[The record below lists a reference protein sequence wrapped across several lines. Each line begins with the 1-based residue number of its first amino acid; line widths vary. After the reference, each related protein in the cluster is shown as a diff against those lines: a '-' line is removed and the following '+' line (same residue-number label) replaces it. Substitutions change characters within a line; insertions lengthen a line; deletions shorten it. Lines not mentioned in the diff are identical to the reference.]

1 MLRVVVVGYDKMQ
14 TALISGL
21 LSSSHEIVGVMRYEK
36 NKISPFK
43 LFFKD
48 IFAPSKTLSYMRSYG
63 LYDIKAK
70 SVNSKEF
77 INEIKKL
84 KADVVLVGSWG
95 EKIKKELLSVPKFG
109 FINCHP
115 SLLPQNRGANPYF
128 WAIYQGKEKS
138 GVTFHIMDENFD
150 TGKILFQEEIE
161 ITSLMNAEDL
171 KLKACALAKKSIAP
185 LLNNLEEGLL
195 IPVLQD
201 ESRASR
207 EFMNDDL
214 IVVDFSRTAREIKN
228 HIRALQPYQTP
239 YCRLD
244 KWYYKIKECRIYDGV
259 KLYDKSRIIK
269 CKDSELEVVLE

>member
-21 LSSSHEIVGVMRYEK
+21 LSSNHEIVGVMRYEK

-48 IFAPSKTLSYMRSYG
+48 IFAPSKTLSYIRSYK
-63 LYDIKAK
+63 LYDIKAR
-70 SVNSKEF
+70 SVNSPEF
-77 INEIKKL
+77 INEIKRL
-84 KADVVLVGSWG
+84 RADVVLVGSWG
-95 EKIKKELLSVPKFG
+95 EKIKKEVLDVPKFG

-138 GVTFHIMDENFD
+138 GVTFHLMDEGFD
-150 TGKILFQEEIE
+150 TGKIIFQEEIR
-161 ITSLMNAEDL
+161 ITPFMNAEDL
-171 KLKACALAKKSIAP
+171 KHKACALAKKSIAP

-195 IPVLQD
+195 IPVAQD
-201 ESRASR
+201 ETRATR

-214 IVVDFSRTAREIKN
+214 IVVDMGRTADEIKN
-228 HIRALQPYQTP
+228 HIRALQPYQVP

-244 KWYYKIKECRIYDGV
+244 NWYYKIKECRVFDG
-259 KLYDKSRIIK
+259 KIKFAKSRIIK
-269 CKDSELEVVLE
+269 CKDTQLEVVLE

>member
-21 LSSSHEIVGVMRYEK
+21 LSSVHKIVGVMRYEK

-48 IFAPSKTLSYMRSYG
+48 IFAPSQTLSYIKSYK
-63 LYDIKAK
+63 LYDIKAQ

-84 KADVVLVGSWG
+84 RADVVVVGSWG
-95 EKIKKELLSVPKFG
+95 EKIAPDVLKVPKFG

-115 SLLPQNRGANPYF
+115 SLLPANRGANPYF

-138 GVTFHIMDENFD
+138 GITFHMMDENFD
-150 TGKILFQEEIE
+150 TGKIIFQEEIT
-161 ITSLMNAEDL
+161 ITHSMNAGDL
-171 KLKACALAKKSIAP
+171 KLKACEIAKKSIAP
-185 LLNNLEEGLL
+185 ILNNLEEGLL
-195 IPVLQD
+195 IPIPQD
-201 ESRASR
+201 ETKASR

-214 IVVDFSRTAREIKN
+214 IVVDFERTAREIKN

-239 YCRLD
+239 YVRLD
-244 KWYYKIKECRIYDGV
+244 RWYYKIKECRIYDGE
-259 KLYDKSRIIK
+259 KIYKKSRIVK
-269 CKDSELEVVLE
+269 CKDVELEVVLE

>member
-21 LSSSHEIVGVMRYEK
+21 LSSNHEIVGVMRYEK
-36 NKISPFK
+36 NKISPFA

-48 IFAPSKTLSYMRSYG
+48 IFAPSKTLSYMRSYK
-63 LYDIKAK
+63 LHDIKAR

-77 INEIKKL
+77 IDEIKKL
-84 KADVVLVGSWG
+84 KADVIVVGSWG
-95 EKIKKELLSVPKFG
+95 EKIKKEVLTVPKFG

-138 GVTFHIMDENFD
+138 GLTFHIMDENFD
-150 TGKILFQEEIE
+150 TGKIIFQEEIE
-161 ITSLMNAEDL
+161 ITPLMSAGDL

-185 LLNNLEEGLL
+185 ILNNLEEGLI
-195 IPVLQD
+195 IPVPQD

-214 IVVDFSRTAREIKN
+214 IVVDLSRKAQEIKN
-228 HIRALQPYQTP
+228 HIRVLQPNQTP

-244 KWYYKIKECRIYDGV
+244 NWYYKIRECRIYDGEF
-259 KLYDKSRIIK
+259 LYKKSRIIK
-269 CKDSELEVVLE
+269 CQDAELEVVLE